1 MEILMQPGAAPSS
14 PYAGPTLSRVL
25 VVGGSGFVGS
35 GITRA
40 IQAMSEVQAIVAS
53 RRSPSV
59 QTGVQHRRCDAT
71 DRVALMAAM
80 DDVDAVVLCM
90 LGSARQMIAA
100 TSAVCEAALAHPKL
114 RQVVLISSMS
124 VYGPVQGL
132 VRESDPLDGAALG
145 SYGHAKVACER
156 IAADYIARGCP
167 ITTLR
172 PGIVYGPGGEQW
184 VGRLGRLL
192 RAGRL
197 GDLGAMGDGICNL
210 VLRDDVGAAV
220 VAALSTPASIGAAF
234 NLCDGGLGTWNDYLV
249 TLGCMAGYR
258 RIRRISAS
266 RLALETRLIAPP
278 LHALRR
284 ALPASARTLLPET
297 LSPALAKLF
306 SQRLRL
312 CSDSANTVL
321 GFKPTPRAHGIALS
335 AAWLR
340 QANKASPDMFLQNTQ
355 QRA

>member
-1 MEILMQPGAAPSS
+1 MEIVTPSDT
-14 PYAGPTLSRVL
+14 GPTLSRVL

-35 GITRA
+35 AIVRA
-40 IQAMSEVQAIVAS
+40 IQATSGLHAIGAS
-53 RRSPSV
+53 RRSQPAG
-59 QTGVQHRRCDAT
+59 TAIEHRQCDAT
-71 DRVALMAAM
+71 DPASLLAAT
-80 DDVDAVVLCM
+80 DGVDAVVLCM
-90 LGSARQMIAA
+90 LGSARQMTAA
-100 TSAVCEAALAHPKL
+100 TRAVCQAALARPRL

-124 VYGPVQGL
+124 VYGPVEGL
-132 VRESDPLDGAALG
+132 IQESDPLDGEALG
-145 SYGHAKVACER
+145 SYGRAKVACER

-167 ITTLR
+167 VTTLR

-220 VAALSTPASIGAAF
+220 VAALSTRASIGAAF
-234 NLCDGGLGTWNDYLV
+234 NLSDGGSGTWNDYLV
-249 TLGCMAGYR
+249 TLGCLAGYR
-258 RIRRISAS
+258 RIRRISAR
-266 RLALETRLIAPP
+266 RLALETRVIAPP
-278 LHALRR
+278 LHALR
-284 ALPASARTLLPET
+284 LTMPASARTLLPE
-297 LSPALAKLF
+297 LISPALAKLF

-312 CSDSANTVL
+312 CCDNANAVL

-340 QANKASPDMFLQNTQ
+340 QANKASPEMFLQETQ

>member
-1 MEILMQPGAAPSS
+1 MEIVMPPNAAR
-14 PYAGPTLSRVL
+14 TTSRVL

-35 GITRA
+35 AIIRA
-40 IQAMSEVQAIVAS
+40 IQATSGLQAIGAS
-53 RRSPSV
+53 RRSQPA
-59 QTGVQHRRCDAT
+59 QTTVEHRQCDAT
-71 DRVALMAAM
+71 DPASLLAAM
-80 DDVDAVVLCM
+80 DDVDAVVLCV
-90 LGSARQMIAA
+90 LGSARQMTAA
-100 TSAVCEAALAHPKL
+100 TRAVCQAALARPKL
-114 RQVVLISSMS
+114 RQVVLMSSMS
-124 VYGPVQGL
+124 VYGPVEGL
-132 VRESDPLDGAALG
+132 IRESDPLDGEALG

-192 RAGRL
+192 RTGRL

-220 VAALSTPASIGAAF
+220 VAALNTRASIGAAF
-234 NLCDGGLGTWNDYLV
+234 NLCDGGFGTWNDYLV
-249 TLGCMAGYR
+249 TLGCLAGYR
-258 RIRRISAS
+258 RIRRISAR
-266 RLALETRLIAPP
+266 RLALETRVIAPP
-278 LHALRR
+278 LHALRLTMPV
-284 ALPASARTLLPET
+284 AARTLLPE
-297 LSPALAKLF
+297 LISPALAKLF
-306 SQRLRL
+306 NQRLRL

-321 GFKPTPRAHGIALS
+321 GFKPTPRAHGVALS

-340 QANKASPDMFLQNTQ
+340 QANKASPEMFLQETQ